1 MQVVERVGGGYRG
14 FFHIIYL
21 RERPARFSSCCG
33 GRRPPPMRRQQPGG
47 AGGCCRQAWGSGAG
61 HDRSLCRIQRD
72 EIYLMTDS
80 LVEASMVWGSGHGAG
95 ASCAGYTDLMDSHDD
110 VFAY

>member
-1 MQVVERVGGGYRG
+1 MANASTSPAVVVLDQ
-14 FFHIIYL
+14 L
-21 RERPARFSSCCG
+21 RCDGSSRAGRAAAADKDPVVCG
-33 GRRPPPMRRQQPGG
+33 GHGRIL
-47 AGGCCRQAWGSGAG
+47 CCA
-61 HDRSLCRIQRD
+61 QRD

-80 LVEASMVWGSGHGAG
+80 LVVASMVWGSGHGAG